1 MNFNHYLGRITISTL
16 KRDPRVYD
24 DCDWGFNDDGF
35 LVILKENKLQTM
47 INIDQIERIDFSP
60 PRS

>member
-1 MNFNHYLGRITISTL
+1 MELNRYNGRLTISTL

-24 DCDWGFNDDGF
+24 DCAWGFNSEGF
-35 LVILKENKLQTM
+35 LVILKEGVIQTM
-47 INIDQIERIDFSP
+47 VNIDQIERIDFSP